1 MSMNG
6 RLRAEM
12 IARQKEELRRQRVKE
27 QCDQM
32 ISNMEAKLNMYM
44 NNVHYSD
51 IFGSESL
58 VIKSKINTAKAI
70 IQSDPDTALSGLND
84 ISTQLNRSIST
95 VVSTE
100 KKWSEE
106 RKVSYQQIEETID
119 ELRSSTIRSP
129 KYSEER
135 NNLLSKLELLEDTAT
150 SSDNIKKTLETVHSE
165 MNTIIRMDEQE
176 EIRKETVRKIVSIL
190 KEQGFTIS
198 KPILK
203 EKAVHVTGKLPSG
216 KKVLFQIHP
225 EGAID
230 FDLDGYSGQT
240 CKNEIDGV
248 IEKLNEGEEIES
260 SIEQFAW
267 HNPDK
272 IKKGSKE
279 FPYGNGQTRYMKK

>member
-12 IARQKEELRRQRVKE
+12 IARQKEELRKQRVRE
-27 QCDQM
+27 QCNQM
-32 ISNMEAKLNMYM
+32 VSNMEAKLNMYM

-51 IFGSESL
+51 FFESDSSA
-58 VIKSKINTAKAI
+58 IKTQINKTKELI
-70 IQSDPDTALSGLND
+70 LSNPDTALSSLCE
-84 ISTQLNRSIST
+84 ISGNLNRSIST
-95 VVSTE
+95 VLSTE

-106 RKVSYQQIEETID
+106 RRTSYQKIEETID
-119 ELRSSTIRSP
+119 LLSSSTIRSTQ
-129 KYSEER
+129 YSEKR
-135 NNLLSKLELLEDTAT
+135 NMLLSKLGTLKDTAT
-150 SSDNIKKTLETVHSE
+150 SSDNIGKTLELVHSE
-165 MNTIIRMDEQE
+165 IESLTKMDEQE

-190 KEQGFTIS
+190 KEQGFSIS
-198 KPILK
+198 KPILRK
-203 EKAVHVTGKLPSG
+203 QAVHVTGTLPSG
-216 KKVLFQIHP
+216 KKVLFQVHP

-279 FPYGNGQTRYMKK
+279 FPYGSGQTRYMRK

>member
-12 IARQKEELRRQRVKE
+12 IARQKEELRKQRVKE
-27 QCDQM
+27 QCNQM

-51 IFGSESL
+51 FFESDSSA
-58 VIKSKINTAKAI
+58 IRSQINKAKEL
-70 IQSDPDTALSGLND
+70 IQSDPDTALSSLNEV
-84 ISTQLNRSIST
+84 SGNLNRSIST

-106 RKVSYQQIEETID
+106 RRTSYQKIEQTID
-119 ELRSSTIRSP
+119 LLNSSIIRSSQ
-129 KYSEER
+129 YSEKR
-135 NNLLSKLELLEDTAT
+135 NVLLSKLETLKNTAT
-150 SSDNIKKTLETVHSE
+150 SSDNIGKTLESVHSE
-165 MNTIIRMDEQE
+165 IESLIKMDEQE

-190 KEQGFTIS
+190 KEQGFSIS

-203 EKAVHVTGKLPSG
+203 EQAVHVTGKLPSG
-216 KKVLFQIHP
+216 KKVLFQIHLQ
-225 EGAID
+225 GAID

-248 IEKLNEGEEIES
+248 IEKLNEGDEIES

-279 FPYGNGQTRYMKK
+279 FPYGSGQARYIRK

>member
-1 MSMNG
+1 MNG

>member
-1 MSMNG
+1 MNG

-203 EKAVHVTGKLPSG
+203 EKAVHVKGKLPSG

>member
-12 IARQKEELRRQRVKE
+12 IARQKEELRKQRVRE
-27 QCDQM
+27 QCGQI
-32 ISNMEAKLNMYM
+32 ISTMEAKVSTYM

-51 IFGSESL
+51 IFESDAAS
-58 VIKSKINTAKAI
+58 IKNEIQMSKSI
-70 IQSDPDTALSGLND
+70 IQSEPDTALSNLDKVSRMLN
-84 ISTQLNRSIST
+84 NSISA
-95 VVSTE
+95 VISTE
-100 KKWSEE
+100 KKWSED
-106 RKVSYQQIEETID
+106 RKASYQKITETID
-119 ELRSSTIRSP
+119 NLSSSIIRSP

-135 NNLLSKLELLEDTAT
+135 DNLLSDLELLKETAT
-150 SSDNIKKTLETVHSE
+150 SSKDIDKTLKTIHSE
-165 MNTIIRMDEQE
+165 MNVLIKKDEKE
-176 EIRKETVRKIVSIL
+176 EIRKETVKKIISIL
-190 KEQGFTIS
+190 KEQGFSIS

-203 EKAVHVTGKLPSG
+203 EQAVHVTGKLPSG

-248 IEKLNEGEEIES
+248 IEKLNEGEEIKS

-279 FPYGNGQTRYMKK
+279 FPYGSGQTQYMKR